1 MEHLDLLLNEN
12 FQKLPWVNLAL
23 KSLLNNYIYFFN
35 LIVFLFSVLSLVL
48 VVEGVL
54 ISQLGGN
61 SILKQNMV
69 L

>member
-1 MEHLDLLLNEN
+1 MEHLDLLLTEK

-23 KSLLNNYIYFFN
+23 KSLQIFFFFFN

-48 VVEGVL
+48 AVEGVL
-54 ISQLGGN
+54 IFQLGGN

>member
-1 MEHLDLLLNEN
+1 MEHLDLLLTEK
-12 FQKLPWVNLAL
+12 FKKLPWVNLAI
-23 KSLLNNYIYFFN
+23 KSLLNFFIFFN

-48 VVEGVL
+48 AVEGIL
-54 ISQLGGN
+54 IFQLGGN